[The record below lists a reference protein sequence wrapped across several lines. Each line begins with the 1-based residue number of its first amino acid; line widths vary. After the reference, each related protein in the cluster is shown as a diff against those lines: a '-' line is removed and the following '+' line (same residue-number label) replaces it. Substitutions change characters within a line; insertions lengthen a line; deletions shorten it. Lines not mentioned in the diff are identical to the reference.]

1 MRKGEKTMSVNW
13 DEFDKKVD
21 LAGLNKDVAE
31 SEKGGNKDYPEIP
44 DGEYE
49 VSIKKME
56 LKQSKKGDPMVSI
69 QFKILEG
76 THKGSMIFVNQVIV
90 QGFQIHIINQLFR
103 SMFDTEVEFL
113 SYSQYNNLICSLAE
127 EAEGLS
133 FRIEQ
138 KTNTKGFRSYECK
151 EVYEEE

>member
-1 MRKGEKTMSVNW
+1 MSVNW
-13 DEFDKKVD
+13 EDFDKKVD

-49 VSIKKME
+49 VKIKKME
-56 LKQSKKGDPMVSI
+56 LKTSKKGDPMVAI

-76 THKGSMIFVNQVIV
+76 QYKGSMIFLNQLIV

-113 SYSQYNNLICSLAE
+113 SYSQYNNLICILAE

-133 FRIEQ
+133 FHIAY
-138 KTNTKGFRSYECK
+138 KTTDKGFKSIECK
-151 EVYEEE
+151 EVFEEE